1 MIQSNQLMIP
11 NSIVLGVNG
20 DMLDF
25 PVGKKTSKTSVFDMR
40 CTHVMRQD
48 SFYRN
53 FISFVFVRNMN

>member
-20 DMLDF
+20 DMHDF
-25 PVGKKTSKTSVFDMR
+25 PVEKKHPNEV
-40 CTHVMRQD
+40 CLIWCAHVMRQD